1 MIDVNPDL
9 LAFLKEE
16 ETRSRNEDLLDR
28 AEVALNSYNGELYG
42 DEEDGRSKV
51 VTRDVAEVVDHM
63 GVSVLRVFVSGDKVV
78 EYEPSSEEEEQFADD
93 ATERV
98 NMDFQRSGYQMLADW
113 LKEGNICVLGI
124 VKSSVRMKK
133 KRVEQ
138 MVPAMFLGE
147 IDAVEAED
155 AGIDEATGLE
165 MARVIVMEEDPEF
178 VDELVPLEEYRIS
191 PDARYNYIPYEAHAT
206 LKTLSELVEMGFD
219 RDDVESLTSY
229 ENNDSSL
236 SQARDN
242 GLDAYSAERRGALR
256 KVMLFEEYCLFDAN
270 NDGIAEQLCIHR
282 VGDNILRIEECDY
295 TPFSRYCPF
304 PMPGRIA
311 GHSLAEKVTD
321 IQRINTVLNRLALD
335 GLYTNLA
342 PGYLVHDQ
350 SVNENTYDDIL
361 TVRPNRVIRWTG
373 NVAPQ
378 PENKNDV
385 SAIAWQAMQQ
395 MTEQRERRT
404 GITRVNQGLDTEALA
419 KGTAAGMEIQ
429 DDAGQ
434 QMEEYVARNFGE
446 AVASLMRIKLKLL
459 SRYGKKIK
467 MRVDGTFRE
476 VDPSQWPEEMNVI
489 TRVGLG
495 SSRKKQRLQNRMTV
509 LEIQKE
515 CMMAGLPIV
524 GPSEIYKSIAG
535 VIKDASLGS
544 PADFVIDPDS
554 DEFKAN
560 QAQKEP
566 QPDPEQMKLQAEMQ
580 MQQAKLQGDQQM
592 QAAKMQGEQQLSAM
606 KLEALREEAAIKAEL
621 TRAQAQEAAQL
632 ARDKADFEAQLAQQ
646 KFAAEM
652 AMEEQRMAF
661 QAEQSR
667 RDNDRRDF
675 EADAKV
681 SANRAGGDLDK

>member
-1 MIDVNPDL
+1 MIEVNPDL

-16 ETRSRNEDLLDR
+16 EVRSRNEDLLER

-51 VTRDVAEVVDHM
+51 VTRDVAEVCDHM
-63 GVSVLRVFVSGDKVV
+63 GVSVLRVFVSGDKCV

-98 NMDFQRSGYQMLADW
+98 NMDFQRSGYQLLHDW
-113 LKEGNICVLGI
+113 LKEGNISPLAI
-124 VKSSVRMKK
+124 VKSSVRMKQ
-133 KRVEQ
+133 KRAEH
-138 MVPAMFLGE
+138 MIPAMLMHE
-147 IDAVEAED
+147 VEAIEAED
-155 AGIDEATGLE
+155 AGIDPETGLE
-165 MARVIVMEEDPEF
+165 MARVIVMEQEPEF

-191 PDARYNYIPYEAHAT
+191 PDARHNYIPYEAHAVM
-206 LKTLSELVEMGFD
+206 KTLSELVGMGFD
-219 RDDVESLTSY
+219 RDTVEGLTSH
-229 ENNDSSL
+229 ESNLTGL
-236 SQARDN
+236 SYARDN
-242 GLDAYSAERRGALR
+242 GLDGYSAERKGALR
-256 KVMLFEEYCLFDAN
+256 QVLLLEEYAMFDAD
-270 NDGIAEQLCIHR
+270 NDGIAEQLCVHR
-282 VGDNILRIEECDY
+282 VGDTILRIEPCDY
-295 TPFSRYCPF
+295 SPFIRYCSF

-321 IQRINTVLNRLALD
+321 IQRINTVLNRLGLD

-342 PGYLVHDQ
+342 PGYLVHDD

-361 TVRPNRVIRWTG
+361 TVRPNRVIRWKG
-373 NVAPQ
+373 HLEPK

-385 SAIAWQAMQQ
+385 SAIAWQAMEQ
-395 MTEQRERRT
+395 MIGQRESRT
-404 GITRVNQGLDTEALA
+404 GITRLNQGLDADALN
-419 KGTAAGMEIQ
+419 KTATGMALQ
-429 DDAGQ
+429 SAQGQ
-434 QMEEYVARNFGE
+434 QMEEYVARNFAE
-446 AVASLMRIKLKLL
+446 AVACLMRIKLKLL
-459 SRYGKKIK
+459 ARYGKPMK
-467 MRVDGTFRE
+467 MRVDGTFRD

-495 SSRKKQRLQNRMTV
+495 SGRKEQRLQNRMTV

-554 DEFKAN
+554 EEFR
-560 QAQKEP
+560 QAQAAKGP
-566 QPDPEQMKLQAEMQ
+566 PPPDPEQQKVEAEM
-580 MQQAKLQGDQQM
+580 QM
-592 QAAKMQGEQQLSAM
+592 QAAKMQGEQQIAAM
-606 KLEALREEAAIKAEL
+606 KLEAMREESAAKGQLAH
-621 TRAQAQEAAQL
+621 AQAQQQAQL
-632 ARDKADFEAQLAQQ
+632 AEAKAEFEAQLAER

-652 AMEEQRMAF
+652 AMEQQRMQF

-667 RDNDRRDF
+667 RDHDRRDF

-681 SANRAGGDLDK
+681 SQNRAGGSLDK